1 VALRDRLPSFL
12 RPLLNDPRQLPRPPG
27 QLPPPPP
34 GVEQT
39 APELLSNIIADRLNA
54 SGLSPG
60 DQHKALGMMDR
71 AVVYTM
77 GAEPGDRLTREPT
90 IQSIAAEWS
99 SLGVSPEQGEKFADI
114 SIDHTAGRGVV
125 EVRAR
130 DWWDDQRAAILDAPG
145 SARHKEAAIEAL
157 GPEPSDD
164 ARVWLSGN
172 GQRVEQPS
180 VELQPAEVE
189 RPLTEERADRDE
201 RAIGL
206 EQDEPT
212 LEPAGLEL

>member
-1 VALRDRLPSFL
+1 MALRDRLPSFL
-12 RPLLNDPRQLPRPPG
+12 RPLLNDPRQPPQPPG

-39 APELLSNIIADRLNA
+39 PPGQFVDLIADRLNA

-77 GAEPGDRLTREPT
+77 GAEPGDRLNREPT

-99 SLGVSPEQGEKFADI
+99 SLGVSAEQGEKFAGI
-114 SIDHTAGRGVV
+114 SIDHIAGRGLV

-130 DWWDDQRAAILDAPG
+130 DWWEDRRAGILEAPIG
-145 SARHKEAAIEAL
+145 ARQKAEELEAL
-157 GPEPSDD
+157 GPEPPDD
-164 ARVWLSGN
+164 AKVWLNGH
-172 GQRVEQPS
+172 GQRVEQPG
-180 VELQPAEVE
+180 VELQPAEIE

-201 RAIGL
+201 KAIGL
-206 EQDEPT
+206 EQDEPSR
-212 LEPAGLEL
+212 EAADLEL

>member
-1 VALRDRLPSFL
+1 MLALFL
-12 RPLLNDPRQLPRPPG
+12 ALWIDLPRP
-27 QLPPPPP
+27 
-34 GVEQT
+34 
-39 APELLSNIIADRLNA
+39 
-54 SGLSPG
+54 
-60 DQHKALGMMDR
+60 
-71 AVVYTM
+71 
-77 GAEPGDRLTREPT
+77 
-90 IQSIAAEWS
+90 IQ
-99 SLGVSPEQGEKFADI
+99 FADI

-130 DWWDDQRAAILDAPG
+130 DWWDDQRAAILDVPG
-145 SARHKEAAIEAL
+145 SARRKEAAIEAL

-172 GQRVEQPS
+172 GQRVEQLS
-180 VELQPAEVE
+180 VELQPAEAE